1 MGQGS
6 GAGRRIEDVVDID
19 LREKPL
25 GKGSFG
31 SVWRARSKS
40 IGGGTVAVKALDK
53 TKMQAMKVSPKQ
65 IQSEVDFMRECVDQ
79 KEFVQLYDFVET
91 PRRYYLIL
99 EYCDGGTLERTAK
112 EGCTLGDNQVARLMR
127 QMLQGLAFLHAKN
140 IMHRDV
146 KPHNA
151 FLVGQVSSEHVNVK
165 LGDFG
170 IAARLPPGRLCR
182 DKTGSPAFMAPE
194 MHLLPSKSSGYN
206 HKVDMWAIGTVMVFL
221 IAHEYAF
228 VDESGRLMRDEL
240 IRGDLPIWEADVFSS
255 LFERVQTAAGLGSR
269 RPSPIARDLVQK
281 LLAPNPSRRLSAK
294 AALEH
299 DWFRHPVLAA
309 DQRVV
314 DDMPLLLWEDFR
326 GVITTDKLARKI
338 PELASW
344 VADTCGLDELVDMIS
359 TPLHAAAPRA
369 RSAGRGRKGSATP
382 KASGKADK
390 QCGGTPHRRRS
401 CSRGAQTPHDRA
413 KLLS

>member
-6 GAGRRIEDVVDID
+6 AVGRRIEDVVDVRD

-40 IGGGTVAVKALDK
+40 SSGHTVAVKALDK
-53 TKMQAMKVSPKQ
+53 TKMQALKVSPKQ
-65 IQSEVDFMRECVDQ
+65 IQSEVDFMRECAGR
-79 KEFVQLYDFVET
+79 KEFVQLYDFVEA

-112 EGCTLGDNQVARLMR
+112 EGSKLGDNQVARLMR

-140 IMHRDV
+140 IIHRDV

-151 FLVGQVSSEHVNVK
+151 FLVGQVSSERVNVK

-170 IAARLPPGRLCR
+170 IAARLQPGRLLR
-182 DKTGSPAFMAPE
+182 DKTGSLAFMAPE
-194 MHLLPSKSSGYN
+194 MHLLPSKSLGYN

-240 IRGDLPIWEADVFSS
+240 IRGDLPIWEADFFSS
-255 LFERVQTAAGLGSR
+255 LFERVQSAAGLGSR

-281 LLAPNPSRRLSAK
+281 LLAPNPCRRLSAT

-309 DQRVV
+309 DMRVV

-326 GVITTDKLARKI
+326 DVIGTDKLARKI
-338 PELASW
+338 PEMAAW

-359 TPLHAAAPRA
+359 TPLNAATKRA
-369 RSAGRGRKGSATP
+369 RSAGRGRKGSLP
-382 KASGKADK
+382 KSSGKGDK
-390 QCGGTPHRRRS
+390 PSGGSGHRRRS
-401 CSRGAQTPHDRA
+401 SRAPHERA

>member
-1 MGQGS
+1 
-6 GAGRRIEDVVDID
+6 
-19 LREKPL
+19 
-25 GKGSFG
+25 
-31 SVWRARSKS
+31 
-40 IGGGTVAVKALDK
+40 LDK

-65 IQSEVDFMRECVDQ
+65 IQSEVDLMRECADQ

-112 EGCTLGDNQVARLMR
+112 EGSKLGDNQVARLMR
-127 QMLQGLAFLHAKN
+127 QMLQGLAFLHARN

-146 KPHNA
+146 KPQNA
-151 FLVGQVSSEHVNVK
+151 LLVGQVSSEHVNVK

-170 IAARLPPGRLCR
+170 IAARLPPGRLLR
-182 DKTGSPAFMAPE
+182 EKTGTAAFMAPE
-194 MHLLPSKSSGYN
+194 MHLLPSKSLGYN

-228 VDESGRLMRDEL
+228 VHEGNLMRDEL

-255 LFERVQTAAGLGSR
+255 LFERVQSAAGLGSR

-281 LLAPNPSRRLSAK
+281 LLAPNPSRRLSAT

-309 DQRVV
+309 DMRVV

-326 GVITTDKLARKI
+326 GVIGTDKIARKI
-338 PELASW
+338 PEMAAW

-359 TPLHAAAPRA
+359 TPLHAATPRA
-369 RSAGRGRKGSATP
+369 RSAGRGRKGSCHP
-382 KASGKADK
+382 KSSGKGDK
-390 QCGGTPHRRRS
+390 PSCGSSHRRRS
-401 CSRGAQTPHDRA
+401 SRAPHERA
-413 KLLS
+413 KLLG